1 MGEPLLA
8 FEDQQ
13 LIHKN
18 LIREY
23 NNESYLRL
31 PIKTCLIE
39 TNHNIVEIVEKYT
52 RDLLEEGDIIFISE
66 KAVAITQGRAYP
78 IGEVKPRKLAFTLS
92 KYVTKTP
99 HGIGLGMPET
109 MEMALRE
116 CGVIRILFSAFCSAI
131 GKLFKKKGVFYVIAG
146 KKAAGIDG
154 PTEGT
159 IPPYDGYVV
168 LGPKSPNKIAKEISV
183 VTQTK
188 VAIVDINDLG
198 GVILGTSHSS
208 MNRKALVQILKDNPL
223 GQSTEQTP
231 IGIIRK
237 QI

>member
-23 NNESYLRL
+23 NNETYLRL

-39 TNHNIVEIVEKYT
+39 KNHNIVEIVEKYT

-131 GKLFKKKGVFYVIAG
+131 GKIFKKKGVFYVIAG

-168 LGPKSPNKIAKEISV
+168 LGPKNPNKIAKEISAA
-183 VTQTK
+183 TQAK

-198 GVILGTSHSS
+198 GVILGTSHPS

>member
-1 MGEPLLA
+1 MGEPQLA
-8 FEDQQ
+8 FAEQQ
-13 LIHKN
+13 LGQKS
-18 LIREY
+18 LERTY

-31 PIKTCLIE
+31 PIKTCLIDS
-39 TNHNIVEIVEKYT
+39 THNIIEIVQEYT
-52 RDLLEEGDIIFISE
+52 RDVVEEGDIIFISE
-66 KAVAITQGRAYP
+66 KAVAITEGRAYP
-78 IGEVKPRKLAFTLS
+78 IGEVKPRKLAITLS

-99 HGIGLGMPET
+99 HGIGLGIPET

-116 CGVIRILFSAFCSAI
+116 CGVIRILFAAFCSAI
-131 GKLFKKKGVFYVIAG
+131 GKVFKKKGIFYIIAG

-168 LGPKSPNKIAKEISV
+168 LGPKNPKKIAKEISA
-183 VTQTK
+183 VTKTQ

-208 MNRKALVQILKDNPL
+208 MNKKALVQILRDNPL

-237 QI
+237 Q

>member
-1 MGEPLLA
+1 MGEPLLS
-8 FEDQQ
+8 FENQH
-13 LIHKN
+13 LSHKN

-23 NNESYLRL
+23 NNESYMRL
-31 PIKTCLIE
+31 PIRTCLIE
-39 TNHNIVEIVEKYT
+39 KHHNIVEIVDQYT
-52 RDLLEEGDIIFISE
+52 RDVVKEGDIVFISE

-78 IGEVKPRKLAFTLS
+78 IGDVKPRKLAITLS

-99 HGIGLGMPET
+99 HGIGLGIPET

-116 CGVIRILFSAFCSAI
+116 CGIIRILFAAFCSAI
-131 GKLFKKKGVFYVIAG
+131 GKIFKLKGIFYIIAG

-154 PTEGT
+154 PTDGT

-168 LGPKSPNKIAKEISV
+168 LGPKSPKKIAQEISK
-183 VTQTK
+183 VTNTQ

-198 GVILGTSHSS
+198 GVVLGISHSS
-208 MNRKALVQILKDNPL
+208 MNKKALVQILKDNPL

-237 QI
+237 Q